1 MNFKKTIVALL
12 SVCSCLMAMASDVT
26 GSRICLLHLYEWN
39 EVSYGNVTI
48 GEADPF
54 YYGGWTVNMVP
65 GDVAGQVIAEG
76 GITMY
81 EVPQPIELDYAAG
94 TATLKATDE
103 PFAVLSGSK
112 TTVAGNVATRVDS
125 VQRFYIVNEAWV
137 LQTGDAEDVVGE
149 ILPDGSIHIG
159 PGFAYYIETERTTTI
174 TSGSSSRTYTDENVD
189 VSRIFRDTWLM
200 KPNGKHS
207 YVSQATGALV
217 ENDVY
222 MYQTGDTVHVM
233 NLYGFAGPEAIMV
246 LHEDGTMTYP
256 GQPLRDIPDGVS
268 PTGAGM
274 WYNATMTGSNAV
286 AGNEGNVTAT
296 AITWGLTTPWDNVRT
311 WDGWSDNS
319 LTYTDGTE
327 FVIPSSG
334 PEFDLGDVDHNGSV
348 DIEDVTLLISYVLG
362 NNPDGFFADVAN
374 CDGEGAIDISDI
386 TALIN
391 RVLNGYWE

>member
-39 EVSYGNVTI
+39 EVSYGVVTVD
-48 GEADPF
+48 EADPF
-54 YYGGWTVNMVP
+54 YYGGWTVNLVS
-65 GDVAGQVIAEG
+65 GEGAGQVIAEG

-112 TTVAGNVATRVDS
+112 TTVAGNVTTRVDS

-137 LQTGDAEDVVGE
+137 TQTTGDAEDVVGE

-159 PGFAYYIETERTTTI
+159 PGFAYYIETERTTTV
-174 TSGSSSRTYTDENVD
+174 TSGTSSRTHTDKNVD

-200 KPNGKHS
+200 KPNGKHT
-207 YVSQATGALV
+207 YVSEATGALM

-274 WYNATMTGSNAV
+274 WYNATVDGGNAT
-286 AGNEGNVTAT
+286 AGNEGNVIAT

-311 WDGWSDNS
+311 WDGWSDNT

-327 FVIPSSG
+327 FVVGPPQ
-334 PEFDLGDVDHNGSV
+334 PEFQLGDVDHNGSV

-362 NNPDGFFADVAN
+362 NSPDGFYSDVAN
-374 CDGEGAIDISDI
+374 CDGEGGVDIGDI

-391 RVLNGYWE
+391 RVLNGYW